1 MFGEN
6 IRLRSINAERTRCLN
21 YCRQTNRCRNDA
33 RLLTRAMWILN
44 WRYGFHARS
53 SLLQL
58 AAFPRGGLTPA
69 EAPLIDAEILFRQP
83 QPPNCYRLDDPGVG
97 RFIAYSD
104 VWNWRAECIS
114 LQETLPIDEAGSR
127 AENTIRDICMN
138 TPEKLTML
146 GFYKG
151 DPELKP
157 ITPQA
162 MAGLSINPLRGQLKT
177 DLKAVGYRRE
187 YGAATK
193 GDEDGPVIWTGLCFD
208 RKQLVEAFVTGAGNG
223 PPTHTPAA
231 QPTQPRERTPRKQ
244 PLRE

>member
-1 MFGEN
+1 LLMATTKHGRQKKVRPQFN
-6 IRLRSINAERTRCLN
+6 PQSIVQL
-21 YCRQTNRCRNDA
+21 Y
-33 RLLTRAMWILN
+33 RAPTLSN
-44 WRYGFHARS
+44 V
-53 SLLQL
+53 
-58 AAFPRGGLTPA
+58 
-69 EAPLIDAEILFRQP
+69 
-83 QPPNCYRLDDPGVG
+83 CYRLDDPGVG
-97 RFIAYSD
+97 RFIANSD

-208 RKQLVEAFVTGAGNG
+208 RKQLVEAFA
-223 PPTHTPAA
+223 
-231 QPTQPRERTPRKQ
+231 PTQPADGRGAPQKVDWSAIKEAFRREVAARGMPDKTNVKGWQRQADVERWIDNKLIEKGMESVSESTLRIYARKF
-244 PLRE
+244 LSCARKG

>member
-83 QPPNCYRLDDPGVG
+83 QPPKVKLDDGLCV
-97 RFIAYSD
+97 
-104 VWNWRAECIS
+104 
-114 LQETLPIDEAGSR
+114 LPIALVDEFVRDWGEWRREFAVAVESGR
-127 AENTIRDICMN
+127 AV
-138 TPEKLTML
+138 L
-146 GFYKG
+146 GFG
-151 DPELKP
+151 WAE
-157 ITPQA
+157 
-162 MAGLSINPLRGQLKT
+162 
-177 DLKAVGYRRE
+177 
-187 YGAATK
+187 
-193 GDEDGPVIWTGLCFD
+193 
-208 RKQLVEAFVTGAGNG
+208 
-223 PPTHTPAA
+223 
-231 QPTQPRERTPRKQ
+231 
-244 PLRE
+244 

>member
-83 QPPNCYRLDDPGVG
+83 QPPHPHPAIAQSLVGKVVGV
-97 RFIAYSD
+97 
-104 VWNWRAECIS
+104 
-114 LQETLPIDEAGSR
+114 L
-127 AENTIRDICMN
+127 
-138 TPEKLTML
+138 
-146 GFYKG
+146 
-151 DPELKP
+151 
-157 ITPQA
+157 
-162 MAGLSINPLRGQLKT
+162 
-177 DLKAVGYRRE
+177 
-187 YGAATK
+187 
-193 GDEDGPVIWTGLCFD
+193 ED
-208 RKQLVEAFVTGAGNG
+208 R
-223 PPTHTPAA
+223 
-231 QPTQPRERTPRKQ
+231 
-244 PLRE
+244 

>member
-83 QPPNCYRLDDPGVG
+83 QPPNGITWSGWLAYKFLDALADGPGWDDLSSIVWLSLTVSISGPILIGIRSSRTDRGRDMDDP
-97 RFIAYSD
+97 D
-104 VWNWRAECIS
+104 LE
-114 LQETLPIDEAGSR
+114 
-127 AENTIRDICMN
+127 
-138 TPEKLTML
+138 PE
-146 GFYKG
+146 
-151 DPELKP
+151 P
-157 ITPQA
+157 
-162 MAGLSINPLRGQLKT
+162 
-177 DLKAVGYRRE
+177 
-187 YGAATK
+187 
-193 GDEDGPVIWTGLCFD
+193 
-208 RKQLVEAFVTGAGNG
+208 
-223 PPTHTPAA
+223 
-231 QPTQPRERTPRKQ
+231 
-244 PLRE
+244 

>member
-83 QPPNCYRLDDPGVG
+83 QPPNTTISFSRSTISRCSLRGANGNNWFSNVPRLM
-97 RFIAYSD
+97 
-104 VWNWRAECIS
+104 
-114 LQETLPIDEAGSR
+114 LSR
-127 AENTIRDICMN
+127 AVPFPFSFSRALKAWRRYSTYSASAIRSSTTI
-138 TPEKLTML
+138 
-146 GFYKG
+146 
-151 DPELKP
+151 P
-157 ITPQA
+157 ITLSGKHASNCRIADSAYCCSHDCNANCPLGPQA
-162 MAGLSINPLRGQLKT
+162 TL
-177 DLKAVGYRRE
+177 
-187 YGAATK
+187 
-193 GDEDGPVIWTGLCFD
+193 
-208 RKQLVEAFVTGAGNG
+208 
-223 PPTHTPAA
+223 
-231 QPTQPRERTPRKQ
+231 
-244 PLRE
+244 

>member
-83 QPPNCYRLDDPGVG
+83 QPPNLK
-97 RFIAYSD
+97 
-104 VWNWRAECIS
+104 
-114 LQETLPIDEAGSR
+114 AGSGHLLATQSNKFAISNSANMIANSSGNHSPSSPIHSHR
-127 AENTIRDICMN
+127 RQLF
-138 TPEKLTML
+138 PHVH
-146 GFYKG
+146 KG
-151 DPELKP
+151 H
-157 ITPQA
+157 
-162 MAGLSINPLRGQLKT
+162 S
-177 DLKAVGYRRE
+177 
-187 YGAATK
+187 
-193 GDEDGPVIWTGLCFD
+193 
-208 RKQLVEAFVTGAGNG
+208 
-223 PPTHTPAA
+223 
-231 QPTQPRERTPRKQ
+231 TQ
-244 PLRE
+244 